1 MITLRNTEELIV
13 GDFRRYIIPGNP
25 VPLARARMC
34 GRSNYVFDSQKAIK
48 LAWGIY
54 LANQHIGPMWQG
66 ALHIDIT
73 FYVAAPMK
81 ERSALLGQYCPKRP
95 DLDNMIKF
103 VLDASQTII
112 YNEDNC
118 VASVI
123 AKKIYDLTPRT
134 EIIVCKL

>member
-13 GDFRRYIIPGNP
+13 GDFKRYIIPGDP

-34 GRSNYVFDSQKAIK
+34 GRSNYMFDSQKAIK
-48 LAWGIY
+48 LAWGIH
-54 LANQHIGPMWQG
+54 LANQHQGPMWEG
-66 ALHIDIT
+66 ALHIDMT
-73 FYVAAPMK
+73 FFVYAPQIGRAK
-81 ERSALLGQYCPKRP
+81 LLGQYCHKRP

-123 AKKIYDLTPRT
+123 AKKIYDLNPRT